1 MIGRRRSSPIWFLSG
16 LLALS
21 AFHSSP
27 LPAQVITSEAVVA
40 VGRGTS
46 ALLPQPTTIRRIS
59 IGDPAIA
66 DAVVVSPREVL
77 VNGRTLGSTTLF
89 VWDVNGNRRIYN
101 IEVTVDAAALQRQLR
116 ALFPRE
122 QISVTAS
129 GNMVI
134 LSGRV
139 SAATVA
145 ARALEI
151 ARGTGATVVENLNVP
166 PAQQVLLQVRFA
178 EVTRTAATEL
188 STQLGVGRNIVL
200 VPTDINS
207 GGGIDPERVASG
219 SGVVETLSDGLVRL
233 FLFQNDIGIAAII
246 RALKAQGLFRSL
258 AEPNLIALDGTE
270 ASFLAGGEFP
280 YPVPQ
285 GGAGNNTITVVF
297 REFGVR
303 LRFVPRVTAA
313 GNIRLDV
320 EPEVSSLD
328 FSAGLRLSGFAIP
341 TLLSR
346 RAKTQVELRPGQT
359 FAIAGLLDNSI
370 LNNMSRIPIL
380 GDIPILGN
388 LFRSREVRQRRS
400 ELLVLVTPRLVEA
413 LNASPPVPTGE
424 PETWPWDP
432 SLQGRPP
439 QVLPSR
445 PLPAP
450 RPTTPQPVMPQGS
463 GASETALQ
471 GDASRTHVV
480 EQGETLAKLA
490 GRYRT
495 SIVSIRAANNL
506 SGNTLRIGQKLLIP
520 GS

>member
-1 MIGRRRSSPIWFLSG
+1 MIGPRRTSLVSLLPG
-16 LLALS
+16 LLALG
-21 AFHSSP
+21 AFNSSP
-27 LPAQVITSEAVVA
+27 IHSQVIASEGLVT

-46 ALLPQPTTIRRIS
+46 ALLPQPTTVRRVS

-77 VNGRTLGSTTLF
+77 VNGRALGSTTLF
-89 VWDVNGNRRIYN
+89 VWDVNENRRIYN
-101 IEVTVDAAALQRQLR
+101 IEVTVDAAALQRQIR

-134 LSGRV
+134 LSGQATT
-139 SAATVA
+139 AAAA

-151 ARGTGATVVENLNVP
+151 ARGTGATVVDNLAVP

-188 STQLGVGRNIVL
+188 GVDYRVGDTRTNL
-200 VPTDINS
+200 S
-207 GGGIDPERVASG
+207 GGLVAEPGER
-219 SGVVETLSDGLVRL
+219 VVETLSDGLVRI
-233 FLFQNDIGIAAII
+233 FLFEKNFQFEAVV
-246 RALKAQGLFRSL
+246 RALKSRGLFRSL

-285 GGAGNNTITVVF
+285 TGGQGANQTITVVF

-328 FSAGLRLSGFAIP
+328 FSSGLRLSGFAIP
-341 TLLSR
+341 SILSR

-359 FAIAGLLDNSI
+359 FAIAGLLDNSF
-370 LNNMSRIPIL
+370 LNNMDRIPLL

-388 LFRSREVRQRRS
+388 LFRSRNVRQRRS
-400 ELLVLVTPRLVEA
+400 ELLVLVTPRLVEP

-445 PLPAP
+445 PAPAP
-450 RPTTPQPVMPQGS
+450 RPATPQPVSPQIGS
-463 GASETALQ
+463 TTSGEPSPVAVR
-471 GDASRTHVV
+471 GDASRIHVV

-490 GRYRT
+490 GRYEV
-495 SIVSIRAANNL
+495 SMASIRTANR
-506 SGNTLRIGQKLLIP
+506 LRGHNIQIGQKLLIP
-520 GS
+520 ST